1 MREGKRIAFFQ
12 ALLYRTARN
21 LVIDFYR
28 KSGRDMESIE
38 ETELIVADRSDLTLD
53 EKMNLKIDFERIQHS
68 LRQLKDSYREVLVM
82 YYLNELSVKEIAR
95 IIESSPGAV
104 RVLLH
109 RGIKALRQ
117 IIGDAEL

>member
-1 MREGKRIAFFQ
+1 MREGKKIVFFQ

-28 KSGRDMESIE
+28 KSGANVESIE
-38 ETELIVADRSDLTLD
+38 ESELIIADRSDLTLD
-53 EKMNLKIDFERIQHS
+53 EKMNLKMDFERVQHS

-82 YYLNELSVKEIAR
+82 HYLNQLSVKEISRALDM
-95 IIESSPGAV
+95 SPGAV

-109 RGIKALRQ
+109 RGVKALKQ
-117 IIGDAEL
+117 VMDAG